1 VFFPVAYGRAHGCG
15 HDAAT
20 SQFSE
25 HATTPPPHE
34 GFLPQKNIVH
44 YREVLVKEI
53 IKAFRINESVLE
65 AFRKLSSI
73 IVLMNVSRSSERVPN
88 SHIHG
93 LQGTTNEIGEIERP
107 NGLKHYQHGSITAL
121 QHYRCFSKILW
132 RKDRK
137 GSHFTAV
144 HQTTW
149 PTSQPKISRT

>member
-1 VFFPVAYGRAHGCG
+1 MFFPVAYGRAHGCG

-93 LQGTTNEIGEIERP
+93 LQGTTNEIGEIERQKK
-107 NGLKHYQHGSITAL
+107 NTLE
-121 QHYRCFSKILW
+121 
-132 RKDRK
+132 K
-137 GSHFTAV
+137 GSKRKPLYCSSSNHLAYLATENK
-144 HQTTW
+144 QDLIR
-149 PTSQPKISRT
+149 SC